1 MPERQPIW
9 SLPPKAATVY
19 FILFPA
25 LTFVGMYFVVL
36 EQDFGDEEFSLAAT
50 VVAVYQGTAAVAFAS
65 AAVAFIIV
73 DLGRTIMGLANALQ
87 ELRERKR
94 EEAELKRQKELAIAQ
109 VEARREERERIVAFY
124 RQQAEKTGQEFVE
137 PPADDAAQGNSA
149 DQ

>member
-25 LTFVGMYFVVL
+25 LTFVGVFFVVL
-36 EQDFGDEEFSLAAT
+36 EQDYGDEELSLATT

-65 AAVAFIIV
+65 AAIAFIIV
-73 DLGRTIMGLANALQ
+73 DIGWFLMGLAIAIQ
-87 ELRERKR
+87 EFRERKR
-94 EEAELKRQKELAIAQ
+94 EEAEVKKQRALAMVQAK
-109 VEARREERERIVAFY
+109 ARKEERERIVAFY

-137 PPADDAAQGNSA
+137 PPADDSVQGNSA
-149 DQ
+149 EQ